1 MTENETTLL
10 EVLLYNIFV
19 AHGKCTKID
28 LTFSCIANSQEILKD
43 QNYRVFL

>member
-10 EVLLYNIFV
+10 EVLLYIFA

-28 LTFSCIANSQEILKD
+28 LTFSRIANSQEISKD